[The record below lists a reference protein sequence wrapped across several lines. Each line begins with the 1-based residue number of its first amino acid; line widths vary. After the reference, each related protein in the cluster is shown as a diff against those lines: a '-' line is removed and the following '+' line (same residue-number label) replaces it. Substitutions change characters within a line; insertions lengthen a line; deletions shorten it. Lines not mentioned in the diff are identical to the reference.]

1 MLRHARGV
9 EVTNRTVVLR
19 PAMEVASGQS
29 VALTVPFAD
38 DLAPSRAVFS
48 LVTHG
53 SEVEF
58 RPEGSRWRG
67 AIQRAL

>member
-1 MLRHARGV
+1 
-9 EVTNRTVVLR
+9 
-19 PAMEVASGQS
+19 MEVASGQS